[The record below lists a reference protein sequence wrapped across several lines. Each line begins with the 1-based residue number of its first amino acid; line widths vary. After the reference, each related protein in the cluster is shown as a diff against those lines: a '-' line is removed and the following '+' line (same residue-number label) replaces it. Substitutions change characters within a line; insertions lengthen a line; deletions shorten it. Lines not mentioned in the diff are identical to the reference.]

1 MPETPFPPR
10 AVVLLALG
18 TPRDAGVPAVRRF
31 LREFLSD
38 RRVVALPWILRK
50 ALVELVILPRRAA
63 VAAARYRK
71 IETPRGMP
79 LAVFTEALRE
89 RVRAALGNRVPV
101 FAAMRYGEP
110 SAESVA
116 REIARL
122 GVREVAVL
130 PQFPQYAESSFE
142 TAVAHFSDALKR
154 FAPRARARVAA
165 PFYAAP
171 GYVEAV
177 AETLRGFVGEGRDF
191 LFSFHGV
198 PVKSLVRVA
207 RGKRLACDPARA
219 EFSEKN
225 CVACAAAEKCYRRQC
240 FAGAAAIA
248 AAAGIPRERFRVAFQ
263 SRFGGG
269 AWLLPATADEK
280 ISDATVVVAPGF
292 TADNLETLLELR
304 ELGAGTLAPCL
315 NDSPRF
321 AEFLAREAESLFAGE
336 DARA

>member
-38 RRVVALPWILRK
+38 RRVIALPWILRK
-50 ALVELVILPRRAA
+50 ALVELVILPRRVS

-71 IETPRGMP
+71 IETPSGMP
-79 LAVFTEALRE
+79 LAVFTEALRQ
-89 RVRAALGNRVPV
+89 RVREMLGGKIPV

-110 SAESVA
+110 SAENVA
-116 REIARL
+116 REIARR
-122 GVREVAVL
+122 GIREIAVL

-142 TAVAHFSDALKR
+142 TSVAHFSEALKR
-154 FAPRARARVAA
+154 FAPQARAHVAK
-165 PFYAAP
+165 PFYDAP

-177 AETLRGFVGEGRDF
+177 AETLRGFVGEKRDF

-207 RGKRLACDPARA
+207 AEKPQNCNPARA
-219 EFSEKN
+219 EFSAER
-225 CVACAAAEKCYRRQC
+225 CLACAAAEKCYRRQC
-240 FAGAAAIA
+240 FAGAASIA

-269 AWLLPATADEK
+269 AWLLPATTDEK
-280 ISDATVVVAPGF
+280 ISASTVVVAPGF
-292 TADNLETLLELR
+292 TTDNLETLLELR

-321 AEFLAREAESLFAGE
+321 AEFLAGEAEKLFRRENA
-336 DARA
+336 AT